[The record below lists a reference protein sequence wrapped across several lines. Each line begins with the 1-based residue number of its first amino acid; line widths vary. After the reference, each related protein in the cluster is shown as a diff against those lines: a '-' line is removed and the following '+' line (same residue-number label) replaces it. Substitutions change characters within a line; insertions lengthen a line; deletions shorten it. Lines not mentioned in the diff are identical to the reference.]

1 MRPELTL
8 SLLRHGYRFEAHLA
22 ESGGSPATTTVRVLG
37 RSALLVSG
45 EEAVRLFYDQ
55 DVMVRDGAVP
65 GPLSDELFGAGAVHG
80 LDGRAHA
87 HRKAVHLAALGPADV
102 SAFVEA
108 LERSWGRVVGE
119 GSPRPGRELF
129 DVLTEVLGAAALD
142 WTGVGPDDVEERSRD
157 LMTIVDGFGSAGPRH
172 LRGRRARRRCE
183 RWSREA
189 IRRARRHPGEAPV
202 DRVAAATDEG
212 GELLSEDVAAVE
224 LLNLVRPLVAV
235 AYFGAFI
242 PLALRERPD
251 WRDRVGEDGDSRRAF
266 VHELR
271 RHYPFV
277 PMLAAIAARDV
288 DWHGHHISKGRRVLL
303 HVVATNHDPRTW
315 DAPWS
320 FRPERFVGLEPG
332 PYEFVPQGGGDVRA
346 GHRCPG
352 EPAVVEALCFLAARL
367 AGAPGGSGVLGF
379 DSTRMPTAPE
389 VIGGAG
395 PVTMTR

>member
-1 MRPELTL
+1 MSPEVTL
-8 SLLRHGYRFEAHLA
+8 SLLRHGYRFEACLA
-22 ESGGSPATTTVRVLG
+22 ESHGTPATATVRVLG
-37 RSALLVSG
+37 RSALLVAG
-45 EEAVRLFYDQ
+45 EDAVRLFYDQ
-55 DVMVRDGAVP
+55 DAMKREGAVP
-65 GPLSDELFGAGAVHG
+65 SPLSNELFGAGTVHG

-87 HRKAVHLAALGPADV
+87 HRKAVHLAALGPDDV

-108 LERSWGRVVGE
+108 LERSWARIVANRR
-119 GSPRPGRELF
+119 PRPGRDLF

-142 WTGVGPDDVEERSRD
+142 WTGVGEDHAQERSRD
-157 LMTIVDGFGSAGPRH
+157 LAAIVDGFGSVGRRH
-172 LRGRRARRRCE
+172 LRGRRARHRCE

-189 IRRARRHPGEAPV
+189 IRRARTHTGDAPV

-235 AYFGAFI
+235 GYFGAFI
-242 PLALRERPD
+242 PLALRKRPD
-251 WRDRVGEDGDSRRAF
+251 WRARVGEDGDEDSRRAL

-277 PMLAAIAARDV
+277 PMLAAVATRDV

-315 DAPWS
+315 EEPWS
-320 FRPERFVGLEPG
+320 FRPERFEGVEPG

-352 EPAVVEALCFLAARL
+352 EPAVVEALCFLVGRL
-367 AGAPGGSGVLGF
+367 ASLPEEDAVLDF
-379 DSTRMPTAPE
+379 DSTRMPTTPRA
-389 VIGGAG
+389 
-395 PVTMTR
+395 VTTTR